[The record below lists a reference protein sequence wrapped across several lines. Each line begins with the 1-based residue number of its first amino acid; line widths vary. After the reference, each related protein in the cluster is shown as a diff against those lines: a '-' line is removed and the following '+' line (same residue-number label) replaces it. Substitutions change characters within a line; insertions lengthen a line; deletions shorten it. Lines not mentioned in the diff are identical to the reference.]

1 MLRANGLINI
11 SLKPYFCRQ
20 LLHIS
25 HSRFNVVLIDKDGTD
40 RDRYIQPV
48 TPDELFSFVDMY
60 LLSTQEQSQQEQ
72 NRDMCE

>member
-1 MLRANGLINI
+1 M
-11 SLKPYFCRQ
+11 KPYFCRQ
-20 LLHIS
+20 LLHLS
-25 HSRFNVVLIDKDGTD
+25 QSRFSVVLIDKDGVD

-60 LLSTQEQSQQEQ
+60 LLSPQEQLQQEQ